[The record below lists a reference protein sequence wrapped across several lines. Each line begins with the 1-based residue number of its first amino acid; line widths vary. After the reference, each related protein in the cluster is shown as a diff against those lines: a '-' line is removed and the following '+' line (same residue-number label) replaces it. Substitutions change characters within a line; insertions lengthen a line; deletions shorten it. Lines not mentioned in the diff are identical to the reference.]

1 MTKAELS
8 RALDLYKYTTR
19 LSLITAQAFRM
30 LAPNLS
36 IKLVASSRLREGFK
50 ALLTRRPAAW
60 LVLTLYSSTAGMFKL
75 PIVSP

>member
-8 RALDLYKYTTR
+8 RALGLYKYTTR

-36 IKLVASSRLREGFK
+36 IKSVATQVRHLRQHFP
-50 ALLTRRPAAW
+50 L
-60 LVLTLYSSTAGMFKL
+60 F
-75 PIVSP
+75 IH